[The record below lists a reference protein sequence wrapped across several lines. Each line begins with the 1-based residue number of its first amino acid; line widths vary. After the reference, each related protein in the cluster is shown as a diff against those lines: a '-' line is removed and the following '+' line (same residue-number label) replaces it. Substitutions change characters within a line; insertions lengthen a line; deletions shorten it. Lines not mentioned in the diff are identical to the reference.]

1 MRIDTAPCVAHLL
14 LLLHKDNSR
23 FDLKMYICKY
33 FIFST
38 NGINT

>member
-23 FDLKMYICKY
+23 FDLKKVYL
-33 FIFST
+33 
-38 NGINT
+38 